1 MRLPWVRRAPLE
13 AQLSRLEQAHAHQL
27 AEGRAVNRRLQEDAD
42 QSRRVASE
50 AQVVA
55 VKFEERAMIADGV
68 ANRLVQELALERERY
83 AKLVDQVVDL
93 KRDGYVM
100 PVDVPLVPAT
110 PVLPIPPEVMRSVV
124 KVSDPN
130 TRERR
135 AMETAVRDLLAAG
148 MPHKEIAERVLQ
160 GQEIDV

>member
-1 MRLPWVRRAPLE
+1 
-13 AQLSRLEQAHAHQL
+13 
-27 AEGRAVNRRLQEDAD
+27 
-42 QSRRVASE
+42 
-50 AQVVA
+50 
-55 VKFEERAMIADGV
+55 MIADGV